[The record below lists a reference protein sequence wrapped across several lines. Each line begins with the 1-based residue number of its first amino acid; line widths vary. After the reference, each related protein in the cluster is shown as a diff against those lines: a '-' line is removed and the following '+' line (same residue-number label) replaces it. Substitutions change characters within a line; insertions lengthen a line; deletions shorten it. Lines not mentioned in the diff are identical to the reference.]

1 MVLLSSLSSVIF
13 RIGFWCPLY
22 YSNSFSI
29 WNPKIVLVI
38 MKARSKSVLCQEKD
52 VVDVSSDA
60 EEDEED
66 ANFWD
71 KDGSTLGFGFRG
83 V

>member
-1 MVLLSSLSSVIF
+1 
-13 RIGFWCPLY
+13 
-22 YSNSFSI
+22 
-29 WNPKIVLVI
+29 